1 MNINENIPKTT
12 IFSFDEIR
20 TYSIKKIIDNLDS
33 RKVGHLEEFQA
44 ITYKVFQIFLLSLYT
59 VWNDEVLK
67 DLKFSSKLKLADIV
81 PAFNIS

>member
-44 ITYKVFQIFLLSLYT
+44 STYKVFQIFLLSLYT